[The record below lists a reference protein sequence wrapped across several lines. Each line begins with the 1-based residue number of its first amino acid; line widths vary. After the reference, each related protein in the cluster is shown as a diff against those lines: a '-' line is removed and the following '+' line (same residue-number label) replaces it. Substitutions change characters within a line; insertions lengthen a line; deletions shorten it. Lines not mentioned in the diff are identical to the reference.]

1 MSYNIDTGSAAPVA
15 SQRYKTPYYLRQE
28 LKQIINSNVK
38 SGLLKPCSSP
48 WAAPVL
54 LVKKPNGKWR
64 LVCDYRKLNS
74 VTISNQYPLPDIEG
88 LIDQMSSSTVFST
101 ADLFT
106 GFHQIPCNE
115 ETQKKVAITTDFGQY
130 TWTAMPMGGKN
141 APAVFQQMMDNIFKD
156 IPSSELAIYLD
167 DLCLHS
173 RSFERNLK
181 IIEKVLKVL
190 RSNNLKIRASKTEFL
205 KTKIKFFGAIIEDGF
220 RKPNPEKTKAVLEL
234 QHPRNA
240 KEAQS
245 VFGLLNYHRNF
256 IPNFAVKAGPI
267 TTAYRKGFI

>member
-1 MSYNIDTGSAAPVA
+1 
-15 SQRYKTPYYLRQE
+15 
-28 LKQIINSNVK
+28 
-38 SGLLKPCSSP
+38 LKPCSSP
-48 WAAPVL
+48 WTAPVL

-88 LIDQMSSSTVFST
+88 LIDQMSSSTVIST

-190 RSNNLKIRASKTEFL
+190 RSNNLKIRASKTEF
-205 KTKIKFFGAIIEDGF
+205 
-220 RKPNPEKTKAVLEL
+220 
-234 QHPRNA
+234 
-240 KEAQS
+240 
-245 VFGLLNYHRNF
+245 
-256 IPNFAVKAGPI
+256 
-267 TTAYRKGFI
+267 

>member
-1 MSYNIDTGSAAPVA
+1 MPLKLPKNIPLCRIDEVSIKQLDEPTSGKLKEIMEELNIGEIPTEIRQKLKTIISSFTDVFAIEGEQLGTTDAMSYNIDTGSAAPVA

-28 LKQIINSNVK
+28 LKRIINANIS

-54 LVKKPNGKWR
+54 LVKKSNGKWR

-88 LIDQMSSSTVFST
+88 LIDQMSTSTVFST

-106 GFHQIPCNE
+106 GFHQIPCDE

-141 APAVFQQMMDNIFKD
+141 APAVFQQMMDNK
-156 IPSSELAIYLD
+156 
-167 DLCLHS
+167 
-173 RSFERNLK
+173 
-181 IIEKVLKVL
+181 
-190 RSNNLKIRASKTEFL
+190 
-205 KTKIKFFGAIIEDGF
+205 
-220 RKPNPEKTKAVLEL
+220 
-234 QHPRNA
+234 
-240 KEAQS
+240 
-245 VFGLLNYHRNF
+245 
-256 IPNFAVKAGPI
+256 
-267 TTAYRKGFI
+267 

>member
-1 MSYNIDTGSAAPVA
+1 
-15 SQRYKTPYYLRQE
+15 LRQE

-48 WAAPVL
+48 WTAPVL

-190 RSNNLKIRASKTEFL
+190 RSNNLKIRASKTEF
-205 KTKIKFFGAIIEDGF
+205 
-220 RKPNPEKTKAVLEL
+220 
-234 QHPRNA
+234 
-240 KEAQS
+240 
-245 VFGLLNYHRNF
+245 
-256 IPNFAVKAGPI
+256 
-267 TTAYRKGFI
+267 